1 MWLLTG
7 DTGAIRSK
15 IYDGKNTNFKFD
27 KIDERRDLGTQRSSP
42 PDDRSKRGVY
52 GGQRDK

>member
-27 KIDERRDLGTQRSSP
+27 KIDERRELGTQRSSP